1 MQKRTI
7 EELPNGNVMVRVPIS
22 IRGRYSQKRIITP
35 DGKDKPMND
44 SLLMLIARGH
54 RWQAFIDDGRF
65 KNVRELA
72 TAVGRDRSYCAS
84 LLRLAMLSPEIIH
97 KVIQGEAAAMMT
109 VEFLRSRLPVL
120 WNDQMTL
127 LFK

>member
-1 MQKRTI
+1 MAGVRRRRKVQERKR
-7 EELPNGNVMVRVPIS
+7 S
-22 IRGRYSQKRIITP
+22 
-35 DGKDKPMND
+35 
-44 SLLMLIARGH
+44 
-54 RWQAFIDDGRF
+54 
-65 KNVRELA
+65 A

-97 KVIQGEAAAMMT
+97 KVIQGEASAMMT

-120 WNDQMTL
+120 WDDQMPL